1 MEDLTESNI
10 YNELKDRFLKPWGI
24 LSFKLY
30 FFIIIIL
37 FGGMGVIVSIY
48 RAFMEGNWDGIP
60 LNWMTYSLALL
71 VPACI
76 AILLQY
82 LPSAKNK
89 VSLVILSIAVLVG
102 TSLMAFTEKIIVA
115 IICMLLAWFFWII
128 ANSDNTYLDDNA
140 YDKGIKQDLDGHGK
154 NWN

>member
-1 MEDLTESNI
+1 MEDMTEPNI
-10 YNELKDRFLKPWGI
+10 YSELKERFLRPWAI

-48 RAFMEGNWDGIP
+48 KAFRENNWDGIP
-60 LNWMTYSLALL
+60 LNLMSYSLALL

-76 AILLQY
+76 AIFLQY
-82 LPSAKNK
+82 LPTAKNK
-89 VSLVILSIAVLVG
+89 VSLVILSITVLVV
-102 TSLMAFTEKIIVA
+102 TSLMAFTENLIAAV
-115 IICMLLAWFFWII
+115 ICTLLAWFFWII

-140 YDKGIKQDLDGHGK
+140 YDKGIKQDLDEHGK